1 MVMLLFVQFYPIH
14 VIQLNAN
21 KEKYILKDSVFQ
33 IRWIHSVEKEL
44 WIEEYEKR
52 DNKLYITQTFF
63 KTYGAGVPANAQETR
78 TVDGYVQMNV
88 EREMPSLDLAVSHN
102 VETTLAINDQM
113 IPLYEMVDDYETV
126 YITVETINVWQYLR
140 GEKIG

>member
-1 MVMLLFVQFYPIH
+1 
-14 VIQLNAN
+14 
-21 KEKYILKDSVFQ
+21 
-33 IRWIHSVEKEL
+33 
-44 WIEEYEKR
+44 
-52 DNKLYITQTFF
+52 
-63 KTYGAGVPANAQETR
+63 
-78 TVDGYVQMNV
+78 MNV